1 MSVVSVRSGE
11 GKGERGERSVN
22 ERTEALVFSFVA
34 TRVFSEVGRR
44 AGRGWARAA
53 ALEARTPVNPPS
65 LTGRRPDA
73 SATSL
78 RLVEWSLGSGRER
91 RFGVGTRRRAR
102 TRVACFSRSVG
113 TARRGLAT
121 ARRRRKGARRGGA
134 SAQTRCAYPSHRSD
148 SLGSAS
154 STSESE
160 DSSESD
166 SALAVGDLARAGTP
180 SAALISLGSKP
191 RGASARGGCAHER
204 APAFPRRR
212 ANASFRSVSRWTRAP
227 PSRAPSSNAERSECL
242 LQFKAQASRS
252 ADQAFAKK
260 RTFRVFAHRRGLR
273 VSRAIAPAIVMDS
286 CGSP

>member
-1 MSVVSVRSGE
+1 
-11 GKGERGERSVN
+11 
-22 ERTEALVFSFVA
+22 
-34 TRVFSEVGRR
+34 
-44 AGRGWARAA
+44 
-53 ALEARTPVNPPS
+53 VNPPS

-78 RLVEWSLGSGRER
+78 RLVAWSSGAGVSGGSGLERDDARER
-91 RFGVGTRRRAR
+91 GS
-102 TRVACFSRSVG
+102 RVFSVG
-113 TARRGLAT
+113 GHRAT
-121 ARRRRKGARRGGA
+121 RSRDGAAPPEGRATGGA